1 MWSNGADKV
10 EGESQVLGFWLMF
23 SSASAEPVRGFN
35 PAVGGFEGCLSI
47 QEVEGWLGWGIYGD
61 AAA

>member
-35 PAVGGFEGCLSI
+35 PAVGGFEGCLKYTRGGGL
-47 QEVEGWLGWGIYGD
+47 VGVGNLW
-61 AAA
+61 